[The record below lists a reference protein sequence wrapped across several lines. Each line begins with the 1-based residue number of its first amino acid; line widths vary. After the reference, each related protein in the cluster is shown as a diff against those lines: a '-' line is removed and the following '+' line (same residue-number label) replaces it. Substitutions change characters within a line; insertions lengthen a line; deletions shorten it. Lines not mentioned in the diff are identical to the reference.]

1 MTIRE
6 QNFENGA
13 VTVQIHT
20 VNDSAGISVLN
31 SIVLF
36 VHLSKVDVRLY
47 LTEQTNMVVNSHLY
61 AQTTSLSECL
71 NCLLVLFRELANND
85 QQSNPAFS

>member
-6 QNFENGA
+6 QNFENGDD
-13 VTVQIHT
+13 TVQIHT

-36 VHLSKVDVRLY
+36 VHILKVDFRLR
-47 LTEQTNMVVNSHLY
+47 LTDQINMVVNSHLY
-61 AQTTSLSECL
+61 VQTTSLFEHL
-71 NCLLVLFRELANND
+71 NCLLVLFRELANSD
-85 QQSNPAFS
+85 QQSNSAFS